1 MVLFRCSLAFHNVI
15 IMVLLYD
22 KTRHASKLVECVLQ
36 TIVVACTG
44 TAEIFRQIEI
54 GLVVLDFL
62 KVNIVND

>member
-36 TIVVACTG
+36 TIVVACT
-44 TAEIFRQIEI
+44 AEIFRQIEI